1 MAVVQIS
8 RIQIRRGQKNQ
19 GTGIPQLAS
28 GELAWAIDTQELYIG
43 AGAVSEGSPAVGNT
57 KIVTIKD
64 NLLELVNQY
73 RYKRNNPFIQTSSD
87 PNNAITLSL
96 EERLDHRVTN
106 ASYGILDNDQDM
118 TIQIQHAIDNLF
130 ITNKSSGQSQRV
142 TLEFLPG
149 KYVISSTIY
158 IPSYLSIVGSGPQK
172 TIFDYKGTNGPVFR
186 FINDTSTIS
195 TRNFTIGLNAN
206 LYNNTGVYNQQPRNI
221 ILKNFSVKVNE
232 LDTACFLM
240 ESVRDSI
247 FEDLE
252 IIGNYDWYAGVDSS
266 VPIISNNFAFNL
278 QGFSSLITSKNNKFR
293 NISISR
299 YIYSIVSD
307 YDILNNTWED
317 CQIKES
323 KYGFIFGQNTSNI
336 LGQRYGPSR
345 NIIKNSY
352 FNDIKENG
360 ISVINGYGNV
370 STNNIF
376 INVGNDGSGNFVT
389 ADGSSIIRFVTR
401 GNISSNDLFDR
412 AHNNYYNEQ
421 TSTLIDYSLA
431 GSNYGYRYYQEVE
444 GSTYFINNA
453 SNIVTLLPQI
463 SNAIT
468 AFRIPFSGETSLV
481 INYLLKI
488 NTGRQMRRGTL
499 SVAVDDT
506 NNDLCLSDDYD
517 YVGSSGQD
525 LNIVFSADFDA
536 SGTCILIKYTNIN
549 TTYPSTLAYVY
560 SALS

>member
-252 IIGNYDWYAGVDSS
+252 IIGNYDWYAGADSS
-266 VPIISNNFAFNL
+266 VPIIVNNFAFNL

-560 SALS
+560 SVLS